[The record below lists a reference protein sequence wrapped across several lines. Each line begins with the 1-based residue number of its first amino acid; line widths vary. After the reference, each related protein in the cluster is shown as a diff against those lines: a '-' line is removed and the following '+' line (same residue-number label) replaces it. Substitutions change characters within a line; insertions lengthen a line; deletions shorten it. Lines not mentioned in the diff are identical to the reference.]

1 MKRLGFRSRL
11 LVILALFAFVP
22 AIVLTV
28 AWGATIVGFL
38 GQIDGAA
45 AWEQAASTGGATITI
60 ARRGARSA
68 TDSAVISAHEQELTR
83 SLTNAER
90 FGFLSRQGG
99 VALLVLGTLLLAIL
113 TFLASRAAGHL
124 SRQLSRPL
132 TELVRWTALIR
143 RGEPLPTSDGRGAP
157 EFEVLRSEMR
167 QMEVGLAAGRQAAIE
182 AERLEAF
189 RESARQVAH
198 ELKNPLTPISL
209 SADRIARQLERSS
222 TSPEFARIVRDCTR
236 IIQEEVVSVKSL
248 VDEFSQFAR
257 FPAAQPQP
265 SDLNEV
271 VESALAVFSGRL
283 EGITMHKSLADGL
296 PVVNLDR
303 EQFKRVV
310 VNLIDNAAE
319 AMKDVAW
326 RHLAITTHAPTADT
340 VELVV
345 ADSGCGISAE
355 DREKL
360 FLPYFST
367 KERGTGLGLA
377 IVAHILTD
385 HGAQIRVEDNTPS
398 GARFTIEV
406 PAAVGNLTTAEVR
419 A

>member
-1 MKRLGFRSRL
+1 MATIAPAVQVKVADVFGNGVPGVAVSLAYLAGGTLIAPELWADPLGP
-11 LVILALFAFVP
+11 LVKVVP

-157 EFEVLRSEMR
+157 EFEVLRARVSR
-167 QMEVGLAAGRQAAIE
+167 DNQTPAVIRAA
-182 AERLEAF
+182 
-189 RESARQVAH
+189 SARTRSVASGGTAG
-198 ELKNPLTPISL
+198 ETACIIFARVPSRRWARGSSRPTPVP
-209 SADRIARQLERSS
+209 AWRSS
-222 TSPEFARIVRDCTR
+222 RHPTPPGPRSRCD
-236 IIQEEVVSVKSL
+236 
-248 VDEFSQFAR
+248 
-257 FPAAQPQP
+257 PAAAA
-265 SDLNEV
+265 
-271 VESALAVFSGRL
+271 SAA
-283 EGITMHKSLADGL
+283 
-296 PVVNLDR
+296 
-303 EQFKRVV
+303 
-310 VNLIDNAAE
+310 
-319 AMKDVAW
+319 
-326 RHLAITTHAPTADT
+326 TACT
-340 VELVV
+340 
-345 ADSGCGISAE
+345 C
-355 DREKL
+355 
-360 FLPYFST
+360 
-367 KERGTGLGLA
+367 
-377 IVAHILTD
+377 
-385 HGAQIRVEDNTPS
+385 
-398 GARFTIEV
+398 
-406 PAAVGNLTTAEVR
+406 
-419 A
+419 